1 MIFRKDHSLNFIKNI
16 NFLKNNKEKTVLLII
31 FTAAFILRI
40 ITSFLIAT
48 SGVDDAYT
56 WWILAV
62 ETKHNDLIYTDP
74 WGGHDK
80 IWPPFYATVSAFF
93 MMIFFSEK
101 IWIPKLISVFCG
113 AYAVALTYLITKKIV
128 TSVNKEGLKN
138 SGRSIMDK
146 APLAA
151 ALLLAFNP
159 YHIFYTSKSINEPL
173 YSALLLSAIYFL
185 LKAEKANNY
194 IFLTA
199 VFLFFASLTRY
210 EIWVLLPF
218 FAWISLKQGRLTLTK
233 FFASALI
240 VLSGPFIWILRQH
253 YVYGSWR
260 DFIEHYTS
268 GGGASSSSAT
278 GDPFLNA
285 LFVISTAGVMTFG
298 IAWFTLIYGWK
309 KLSGS
314 KKKEKVVNGNG
325 IINFRD
331 FEVVYAFFAAYIL
344 LMVVSAALGVFP
356 AWVRYHIAYIPTV
369 FIIFGIAFAEKIFP
383 LLQKM
388 SEKASLFSK
397 REFYAS
403 LLLVQLLFLPAF
415 SLEGKH
421 QDLIIDAGEIFAR
434 QYEGGTI
441 INDLP
446 SFIYGSGLPIE
457 KFIRSSDIPD
467 ETSLWGGYL
476 KSENVT
482 YLVWTNAD
490 YAKISD
496 FDENLIKNNETG
508 VEFIL
513 IYSTNESTSRIC
525 NVYKIVDYGI

>member
-1 MIFRKDHSLNFIKNI
+1 MMIFRKDKCLNLIKKY
-16 NFLKNNKEKTVLLII
+16 FKYNKEKTVLLSI
-31 FTAAFILRI
+31 FAVAFALRI
-40 ITSFLIAT
+40 STSFLIAT
-48 SGVDDAYT
+48 SGVDDAHT

-93 MMIFFSEK
+93 MIIFFSEK
-101 IWIPKLISVFCG
+101 IWVPKLVSVFCG

-128 TSVNKEGLKN
+128 TTVDKERLKN
-138 SGRSIMDK
+138 PSGSIMDK

-159 YHIFYTSKSINEPL
+159 YHIFYTSMSINEPL

-199 VFLFFASLTRY
+199 VFLFFATLTRY

-218 FAWISLKQGRLTLTK
+218 FAWIAIKQERVTFTK
-233 FFASALI
+233 FFASAII

-268 GGGASSSSAT
+268 GGGASTSSAT

-298 IAWFTLIYGWK
+298 IAWFALIYGWK
-309 KLSGS
+309 KLAGS
-314 KKKEKVVNGNG
+314 KIMVKVANGNG
-325 IINFRD
+325 TINFRD

-344 LMVVSAALGVFP
+344 LMVASAALGIFP

-369 FIIFGIAFAEKIFP
+369 FIIFGIAFTEKIFP

-388 SEKASLFSK
+388 SKKAPIFSK

-415 SLEGKH
+415 TLEGKH
-421 QDLIIDAGEIFAR
+421 QDEIIEAGEIFAK

-467 ETSLWGGYL
+467 ETSLWGEYL

-482 YLVWTNAD
+482 YLVWTDAD
-490 YAKISD
+490 YAKISN

-513 IYSTNESTSRIC
+513 IYATDPSNPRTC
-525 NVYKIVDYGI
+525 DVYKIVDYGI